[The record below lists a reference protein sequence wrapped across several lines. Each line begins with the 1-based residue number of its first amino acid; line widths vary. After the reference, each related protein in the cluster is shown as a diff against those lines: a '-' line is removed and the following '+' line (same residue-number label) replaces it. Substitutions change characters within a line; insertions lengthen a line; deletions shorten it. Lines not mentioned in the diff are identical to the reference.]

1 MARELLERRQLRN
14 GLWLWFWDESRP
26 VAGDRWYVGV
36 RATVAVPLPKEP
48 QDGIPQEVLQLLKQR
63 VGGHVYYQL
72 LEERNFV
79 PEGQVSATR
88 KELKEVFLQNV
99 FPYLSHSDFGRR
111 FLISTAKEVKDDMA
125 LGEDYLEQS
134 LEGLRIP

>member
-1 MARELLERRQLRN
+1 MAGDLLERRQLRN
-14 GLWLWFWDESRP
+14 GLWLCFWDESRP
-26 VAGDRWYVGV
+26 VAGDRYYVGV

-63 VGGHVYYQL
+63 VGEHVYYQL

-88 KELKEVFLQNV
+88 EELKEVFLQNV

-111 FLISTAKEVKDDMA
+111 FLISKAKEVKNDMA
-125 LGEDYLEQS
+125 LGEDYLEKS